1 MHRHAGWDYGHPG
14 YKDALRLL
22 ADMRTADGSQL
33 LVRNLALTNFDTARC
48 RELVSNGI
56 PIVSNQVQFS
66 LLDRRPLNAMIP
78 FFIEEA
84 QRGGGGDI
92 KILAYGVLAGGY
104 LTDRWLGQ
112 PPPRARPDTAS
123 LGKYLGTVQQAGG
136 WGHLQKLLGAC
147 RRVADKHG
155 VTIANVATRW
165 VLDQPAVAAAIV
177 SGRVQERS
185 CALPE
190 SVCPTTTI
198 GHLDTMA
205 KQAIHSFPCIM
216 GPCHVW
222 LSLWNGALASR
233 GRESSRRSPL
243 ARVHVCAAYMCASVR
258 LVRG

>member
-1 MHRHAGWDYGHPG
+1 
-14 YKDALRLL
+14 
-22 ADMRTADGSQL
+22 MRTADGSQL

-78 FFIEEA
+78 FFLEEA

-198 GHLDTMA
+198 G
-205 KQAIHSFPCIM
+205 
-216 GPCHVW
+216 
-222 LSLWNGALASR
+222 
-233 GRESSRRSPL
+233 
-243 ARVHVCAAYMCASVR
+243 
-258 LVRG
+258 

>member
-1 MHRHAGWDYGHPG
+1 
-14 YKDALRLL
+14 
-22 ADMRTADGSQL
+22 MRTADGSQL

-78 FFIEEA
+78 FFLEEA

-190 SVCPTTTI
+190 SVCSTTTI
-198 GHLDTMA
+198 GYDG
-205 KQAIHSFPCIM
+205 QARKDPFIHSLVS
-216 GPCHVW
+216 CHVW
-222 LSLWNGALASR
+222 LSLWNGALSR
-233 GRESSRRSPL
+233 GRAL
-243 ARVHVCAAYMCASVR
+243 GAHLCRVHVRAAYMCASVR